1 MKFDLIVG
9 NPPYGYRDP
18 DSKSTNS
25 KQIYTK
31 IINKCLKM
39 NPTVLQMIIPRKFLS
54 PGSHQLKTLILKDGR
69 TTSITAVR
77 KEVFNVRPPICWFIY
92 DTNHNPDDGT
102 LVTDEN
108 DNTKVMDLRRQQVVH
123 IKHLPSYSIIN
134 AVCNYS
140 DIRMDSRWIRGDVS
154 WGDVEYY
161 ECSASDSHVVYVKT
175 TGKRGDPLDLVYI
188 QPGVEMTGYG
198 QNKVCMQTVGGDG
211 SPIKIADQ
219 HHVGGNSV
227 VFLTTSSDDESANM
241 ISYLES
247 SLIRYLTP
255 HLRPSDIYSKTFF
268 SQIPVVDFSRS
279 WTDDDLYNEF
289 GLSPEQI
296 AMIEEK

>member
-1 MKFDLIVG
+1 
-9 NPPYGYRDP
+9 
-18 DSKSTNS
+18 
-25 KQIYTK
+25 
-31 IINKCLKM
+31 
-39 NPTVLQMIIPRKFLS
+39 
-54 PGSHQLKTLILKDGR
+54 
-69 TTSITAVR
+69 
-77 KEVFNVRPPICWFIY
+77 
-92 DTNHNPDDGT
+92 

-108 DNTKVMDLRRQQVVH
+108 GNTKVMDLRRQQVVH

-154 WGDVEYY
+154 WGDVGHY
-161 ECSASDSHVVYVKT
+161 ECSSSDSHVVYIKT
-175 TGKRGDPLDLVYI
+175 TGKRGKPLDLVYI

-198 QNKVCMQTVGGDG
+198 QHKVCIQTIGGDG

-289 GLSPEQI
+289 GLSAEQI